1 MIREI
6 LAGHKDHW
14 QNQEP
19 QMRQL
24 RQIYLTRFYDDKSI
38 SDTSVRVETSDAYAF
53 IESYIASLFEKSPSV
68 EVDSMTTTSEDVEI
82 TRASVNGWANTV
94 LNPIPYSRWSLLNL
108 SRHNWKVQKVRR
120 VLIAPSAVATVA
132 WEGLNSQS
140 WAENLLDK
148 FPGAEIKIRI
158 KAGKAGLRYQDL
170 WDDLDWCDLVV
181 AQSSAITCE
190 AFWYGK
196 KVISLQPCPTWAA
209 GKTTLDNWQ
218 DPTEPVHRDLWHEH
232 LAWSQYTVDEWAS
245 GEAFDLIQQYL
256 GPVQSYDPQHC
267 YNLPIF

>member
-1 MIREI
+1 MNQLQVLTKEYHEHPWIPGWHSKFDSIEFFNNWQAVSAQRVVVCGADVNQ
-6 LAGHKDHW
+6 LHVKHW
-14 QNQEP
+14 LNQQQP
-19 QMRQL
+19 A
-24 RQIYLTRFYDDKSI
+24 
-38 SDTSVRVETSDAYAF
+38 V
-53 IESYIASLFEKSPSV
+53 YIGRGYCGNHLYKRRLWW
-68 EVDSMTTTSEDVEI
+68 
-82 TRASVNGWANTV
+82 RASVNGWANTI
-94 LNPIPYSRWSLLNL
+94 LKSIPHSRWSLLNL
-108 SRHNWKVQKVRR
+108 PRHNWKVRRVKR

-170 WDDLDWCDLVV
+170 WNDLDWCDLVV

-209 GKTTLDNWQ
+209 GKTTLENWQ
-218 DPTEPVHRDLWHEH
+218 DPIEPAYRDQWHEH

-256 GPVQSYDPQHC
+256 GPVQSYDPGHC
-267 YNLPIF
+267 YNLPTL